1 MGFLIWLEST
11 SLSVWMRESPS
22 LWAFPFVLYL
32 HTLGLALLAGLST
45 ALAVWVL
52 MSPGEVPPPRMR
64 QFFPLMWLGFFI
76 NTLSGVLLL
85 IAYPAKALTNPVF
98 YLKLIAI
105 GAAIVV
111 LQRLDRELFAAPGR
125 GARAPEPVTRQ
136 LAVSLIA
143 LWAIATVTGRFLAYT
158 YSILLATE
166 PGFF

>member
-85 IAYPAKALTNPVF
+85 IAYRSAAAGPRALRSAGPRR
-98 YLKLIAI
+98 A
-105 GAAIVV
+105 GAGTGNQAACRESDSALGNRDCDRKVPRLH
-111 LQRLDRELFAAPGR
+111 LQHFARDRAG
-125 GARAPEPVTRQ
+125 
-136 LAVSLIA
+136 
-143 LWAIATVTGRFLAYT
+143 
-158 YSILLATE
+158 ILLRPCKSATTCAL
-166 PGFF
+166 